1 MSPKAKSGGKVAKK
15 GEVPEALTFEAALER
30 LEALVERLEEGKIS
44 LDESLAAYVEG
55 TRLVRHCQE
64 RLNHAE
70 TVIRELAETSE
81 GLELRASSLE
91 DTLLGDD
98 EDDADDDDGD
108 EDREETDRN

>member
-1 MSPKAKSGGKVAKK
+1 MSPKAKSRGKVAKQ
-15 GEVPEALTFEAALER
+15 GELPESLTVEAALER

-70 TVIRELAETSE
+70 TVIRELAETQE
-81 GLELRASSLE
+81 GLELRESTLA
-91 DTLLGDD
+91 DTLFEDD
-98 EDDADDDDGD
+98 EDDADNEDGEE
-108 EDREETDRN
+108 EDRN